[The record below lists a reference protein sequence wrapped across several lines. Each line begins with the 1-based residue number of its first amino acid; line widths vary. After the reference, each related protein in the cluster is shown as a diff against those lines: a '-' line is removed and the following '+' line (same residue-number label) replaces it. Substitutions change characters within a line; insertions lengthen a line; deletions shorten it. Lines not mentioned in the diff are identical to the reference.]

1 MLDLKRF
8 DENLKIFGENLKRF
22 DGNLKWE
29 ILLIASSHRSG
40 EASIESEKTVRS
52 GCASSRFFSMKI
64 RTTA

>member
-52 GCASSRFFSMKI
+52 G
-64 RTTA
+64 